1 MRFIFDLDGTV
12 IDSSHRQGDT
22 LDDWRRMNTSDNIA
36 KDSTLPLFDQMRDA
50 INAGQDVIICTS
62 RVMGDADF
70 RWLTDHGIDPLRG
83 IPGLCR
89 DSSDNRHCGFFKLS
103 MLHDYAKSLGLAWGR
118 FTRNCLM
125 FDDDSGV
132 QDTLK
137 SVGLRVIDPVNYN
150 LNIGTTKNDHH

>member
-50 INAGQDVIICTS
+50 INDGQDVIICTS
-62 RVMGDADF
+62 RVMGDDDF
-70 RWLTDHGIDPLRG
+70 QWLADHGISG
-83 IPGLCR
+83 VTILCR
-89 DSSDNRHCGFFKLS
+89 DTNDNRHAGFFKLS

-132 QDTLK
+132 QDPLK
-137 SVGLRVIDPVNYN
+137 SVRLRVIDPVHYN
-150 LNIGTTKNDHH
+150 LNIGTTKNDYH

>member
-22 LDDWRRMNTSDNIA
+22 LDDWRRMNTYDNIA

-50 INAGQDVIICTS
+50 INDGQDVIICTS
-62 RVMGDADF
+62 RVMGDDDF
-70 RWLTDHGIDPLRG
+70 QWLADHGISG
-83 IPGLCR
+83 VTILCR
-89 DSSDNRHCGFFKLS
+89 DTNDNRHAGFFKLS
-103 MLHDYAKSLGLAWGR
+103 MLHDYAKSLGLACGR

>member
-1 MRFIFDLDGTV
+1 MRFIFDIDGTV

-50 INAGQDVIICTS
+50 INDGQDVIICTS
-62 RVMGDADF
+62 RVMGDDDF
-70 RWLTDHGIDPLRG
+70 QWLADHGISG
-83 IPGLCR
+83 VTILCR
-89 DSSDNRHCGFFKLS
+89 DTNDNRHAGFFKLS

-137 SVGLRVIDPVNYN
+137 SVGLRVIDPVHYN
-150 LNIGTTKNDHH
+150 LNIGTTKNDYH